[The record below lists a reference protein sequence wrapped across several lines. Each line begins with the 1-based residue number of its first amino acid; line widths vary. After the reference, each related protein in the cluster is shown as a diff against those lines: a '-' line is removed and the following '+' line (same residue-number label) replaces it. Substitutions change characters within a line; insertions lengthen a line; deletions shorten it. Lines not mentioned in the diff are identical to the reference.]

1 MARHFC
7 VWTGPDTIG
16 LVQDGRGEKRRTFPD
31 EKEDF
36 CRAAGVGDA
45 ARRIARDGICGGG
58 QRRQAGR
65 DETAWQCENFDAM
78 AELFTA
84 PYRLADG
91 TRNGVN

>member
-1 MARHFC
+1 MARAIF
-7 VWTGPDTIG
+7 VSG
-16 LVQDGRGEKRRTFPD
+16 LVQTQWVLFKTARRKRRTFPD
-31 EKEDF
+31 EKEDL
-36 CRAAGVGDA
+36 CHLAGVGDA